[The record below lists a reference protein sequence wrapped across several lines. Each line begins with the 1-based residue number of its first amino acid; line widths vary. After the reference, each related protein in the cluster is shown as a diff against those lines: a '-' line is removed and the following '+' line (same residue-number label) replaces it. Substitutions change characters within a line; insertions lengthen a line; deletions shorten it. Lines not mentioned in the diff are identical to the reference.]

1 MLMRTTLDID
11 EDVLLA
17 AKELAR
23 QEKLSA
29 GQVVSQLLRKA
40 LTGHTDASR
49 AASNAVATPPSV
61 AGFKPFPAGKAVVTN
76 ELVNRLR
83 DAEGV

>member
-1 MLMRTTLDID
+1 MRTTLDID

-23 QEKLSA
+23 RQNLSA
-29 GQVVSQLLRKA
+29 GRVVSQLLRRV
-40 LTGHTDASR
+40 LTGQAGQAKASKH
-49 AASNAVATPPSV
+49 SGPGSEPV
-61 AGFKPFPAGKAVVTN
+61 AGFRPFPEGGSVVTN
-76 ELVNRLR
+76 DAVNRLR